1 MTFWQKHCA
10 RKKLTKLRTEIRL
23 CRHND
28 DDLLGAE
35 AKRELDALLG
45 DMKAVPAAE
54 CGRRYD
60 EFASRFRKAAPP
72 YRHQAIRGLLDLLLV
87 VGAVAFGIRALF
99 LQPFRIPT
107 SSMQPTL
114 YGIHYIDGGRST
126 NPLLGKLPGPLDWL
140 LFSTRRAEA
149 TIKTPGELD
158 VNSFR
163 AAGSM
168 LADSTSFTI
177 GGTKYKLPGDE
188 RKVIEYADLEAGRSY
203 RPGEK
208 LADGYLSMGDH
219 LFVERWSIY
228 RTPLRRGDVMVFT
241 TEGLEADGRKLADL
255 SGFFYIKRLV
265 GLPGDTLKIVGNVL
279 MIKPAGE
286 EKFRPVYE
294 IEPAFEKLYSGKGG
308 YQGHLGGMGSLIA
321 SPQQEYVVPKDHYF
335 MMGDNS
341 QFSLDSRFFGAVPRR
356 NLVGRAWVAF
366 WPFSRRWGLVDRAGA
381 LDVPTGRAEKG
392 TFPVMYRQ

>member
-1 MTFWQKHCA
+1 
-10 RKKLTKLRTEIRL
+10 
-23 CRHND
+23 
-28 DDLLGAE
+28 
-35 AKRELDALLG
+35 
-45 DMKAVPAAE
+45 
-54 CGRRYD
+54 
-60 EFASRFRKAAPP
+60 
-72 YRHQAIRGLLDLLLV
+72 
-87 VGAVAFGIRALF
+87 
-99 LQPFRIPT
+99 
-107 SSMQPTL
+107 MQPTL

-126 NPLLGKLPGPLDWL
+126 IRCWASWPGPLDWL

-177 GGTKYKLPGDE
+177 GGQSTSSPGDE

-228 RTPLRRGDVMVFT
+228 LTPLRRGDVMVFT
-241 TEGLEADGRKLADL
+241 TEGLEADGRKHADL

-356 NLVGRAWVAF
+356 NLVGRRGS
-366 WPFSRRWGLVDRAGA
+366 PSGRSRGAGGWSTGPGRLTCRPDGRKREPSRSCTGSNRQEKRNDRVSGPGGLGEGPLEVH
-381 LDVPTGRAEKG
+381 TGTGSFRGRGRRRRVSRLHGRTGKRCSKRKIRSNSTLSPG
-392 TFPVMYRQ
+392 